1 MCIFGGAWSTGLNL
15 RAASAQCSHCLQAE
29 KLLDHHW
36 ERCTSL
42 GRLGLKKKSMLYLQ
56 FHHLPQEDQ
65 CFLETAVPEAH
76 KPFSEREKCPSE
88 CCTDNIT
95 MGSLCAANAKFC
107 LDFFKELSKMKKNE
121 NIFFSPLSLSAA
133 FGMVL
138 LGARGNTLKQI
149 EKVFHFGEVLT
160 DATQRTRYPS
170 EKCEEAGGVHSQ
182 FQALLAAVGEPSPGC
197 FLTTAN
203 RLFGEITYPF
213 FQQYLDST
221 KKFYR
226 AELEAVDFKY
236 TKEEAREKINFWVEN
251 ETKGKIKDL
260 FAAGSI
266 DPSTVLVLVNAIYFK
281 GKWAVEFKKEDTK
294 ETYFR
299 LNKNE
304 RKTVQMMFREGY
316 FKLAIIEEPKI
327 KVIELPY
334 FNNEL
339 SMLILLPEVVYE
351 DFTGLEQLENTL
363 TYEKIAEWT
372 SLDKMQ
378 QLTVKVYLPQFKM
391 DESYVLNKTLQEM
404 GVMNVFDWG
413 KADLSG
419 ISRKDGLVMSKAIHK
434 SSVEVNEDGTEAV
447 AATQIKLQRKQN
459 LWYI

>member
-1 MCIFGGAWSTGLNL
+1 
-15 RAASAQCSHCLQAE
+15 
-29 KLLDHHW
+29 
-36 ERCTSL
+36 
-42 GRLGLKKKSMLYLQ
+42 
-56 FHHLPQEDQ
+56 
-65 CFLETAVPEAH
+65 
-76 KPFSEREKCPSE
+76 
-88 CCTDNIT
+88 

-107 LDFFKELSKMKKNE
+107 LDFFKELSKMKRNE

-149 EKVFHFGEVLT
+149 EK
-160 DATQRTRYPS
+160 Y
-170 EKCEEAGGVHSQ
+170 EEAGGVHSQ

-316 FKLAIIEEPKI
+316 FKLAIVEEPKI

-339 SMLILLPEVVYE
+339 SMLILLPEVVHE

-363 TYEKIAEWT
+363 TYEKLAEWT

-391 DESYVLNKTLQEM
+391 DESYVLNKTLQKM

-419 ISRKDGLVMSKAIHK
+419 ISTKDGLVMSKAIHT
-434 SSVEVNEDGTEAV
+434 SSVEVNEEGTEAA
-447 AATQIKLQRKQN
+447 AATQVVVMPLSRPISYEFKADHPFLFFIRHN
-459 LWYI
+459 PTNTILFFGRYSSP

>member
-170 EKCEEAGGVHSQ
+170 EK
-182 FQALLAAVGEPSPGC
+182 
-197 FLTTAN
+197 
-203 RLFGEITYPF
+203 
-213 FQQYLDST
+213 QYLDST

-447 AATQIKLQRKQN
+447 AATQVVAMPLSRSISYEFKADHPFLFFIRHN
-459 LWYI
+459 PTNTILFFGRYSSP

>member
-1 MCIFGGAWSTGLNL
+1 
-15 RAASAQCSHCLQAE
+15 
-29 KLLDHHW
+29 
-36 ERCTSL
+36 
-42 GRLGLKKKSMLYLQ
+42 
-56 FHHLPQEDQ
+56 
-65 CFLETAVPEAH
+65 
-76 KPFSEREKCPSE
+76 
-88 CCTDNIT
+88 

-170 EKCEEAGGVHSQ
+170 EK
-182 FQALLAAVGEPSPGC
+182 
-197 FLTTAN
+197 
-203 RLFGEITYPF
+203 
-213 FQQYLDST
+213 QYLDST

-236 TKEEAREKINFWVEN
+236 TKEETRGKINFWVEN

-304 RKTVQMMFREGY
+304 RKTVQIMFREGY

-363 TYEKIAEWT
+363 TYEKLAEWT

-404 GVMNVFDWG
+404 GVMNIFDWG